1 MALNEV
7 LYDAGKKIL
16 TTILLDNGIPTSEVE
31 KAELKVDEKD
41 KVRLHLNNLILYA
54 FDFRVGEDT
63 RERYEGAVRNTM
75 ALTGLFTENTERVVM
90 RGTVVRLGDP
100 VTEVIGWYLTQMPR
114 SN

>member
-1 MALNEV
+1 MALNEA

-16 TTILLDNGIPTSEVE
+16 TTIILDNLIPNLEVE

-54 FDFRVGEDT
+54 YDFRMGEDT
-63 RERYEGAVRNTM
+63 REKYEGAVRNTM
-75 ALTGLFTENTERVVM
+75 VLTGLFTENTERVIM
-90 RGTVVRLGDP
+90 QGTVVRLDDLE
-100 VTEVIGWYLTQMPR
+100 EVIGWYLTRMPM